1 MKVQPTPYQKFKA
14 SKPAQL
20 VRENKLVTGLASAGA
35 AVVVAGGAAQSQAF
49 ANVAQYGIAPA
60 VGAGIA
66 AFGAAAAHDAI
77 VNDIG
82 ERPVFGTAK
91 FVGGTAAMLGGTQIV
106 GLAFNI
112 PMLDRALTTPLSK
125 LADNGQAV
133 LGLAV
138 GGGGVA
144 AGKFAADKFRAA
156 LAGGENRTRNIA
168 LGAAAATTSAAAVL
182 GGAELIGRNFSIP
195 VVDQALTGTVKALA
209 SGGAGSV
216 AAGTLLTGGAAQ
228 LGAEAVKNFQKGGN
242 DLLTVVEAMGAVTA
256 GLGGVQLAGHGL
268 GLGATQGLLTEHAP
282 VVASTGASALG
293 LALARTSLKSLRE
306 TGLRPL
312 NSLALAAGAAMIPA
326 GAAGAA
332 AALGLHEAA
341 ELFGRSA
348 GATAGLG
355 LGVATAALG
364 KKAVESAQN
373 AQLLHT
379 AGYGLAAAGT
389 ATGSLFAVGESLNIP
404 IMREASRKVLSSTLE
419 PAFEHIISPGTEFL
433 FTHPVAGGAVL
444 ALGVG
449 GYLYARYRG
458 NK

>member
-1 MKVQPTPYQKFKA
+1 MKVQRTPYQKIKA
-14 SKPAQL
+14 SKPAQV
-20 VRENKLVTGLASAGA
+20 VRENKLVTGLATAGA
-35 AVVVAGGAAQSQAF
+35 AVVVAGGAAQSAAF

-60 VGAGIA
+60 VGAGLA
-66 AFGAAAAHDAI
+66 AFGAAAAHDAV
-77 VNDIG
+77 VNDIA

-91 FVGGTAAMLGGTQIV
+91 FVGGAAAALGGAQVV
-106 GLAFNI
+106 GLAYDI
-112 PMLDRALTTPLSK
+112 PGLDRALTTPLSK
-125 LADNGQAV
+125 LAENGQAV

-138 GGGGVA
+138 SGGGVA
-144 AGKFAADKFRAA
+144 AGKFAADKFQQAFAA
-156 LAGGENRTRNIA
+156 GENRTRNVA
-168 LGAAAATTSAAAVL
+168 LGTAAATTSAAAVL
-182 GGAELIGRNFSIP
+182 GGAELVGRNFSIP
-195 VVDQALTGTVKALA
+195 VVDQALTGTVRALA

-228 LGAEAVKNFQKGGN
+228 LGAEALKNFRKGGN
-242 DLLTVVEAMGAVTA
+242 DLLTAVEAMGAVTA

-268 GLGATQGLLTEHAP
+268 GLQATQGLLTEHAP

-293 LALARTSLKSLRE
+293 LALTRTSVKSMGE

-312 NSLALAAGAAMIPA
+312 NSLGLAAGAAMIPA

-348 GATAGLG
+348 GTAAGLG

-364 KKAVESAQN
+364 KQAVESAKHGQV
-373 AQLLHT
+373 LHT

-389 ATGSLFAVGESLNIP
+389 ATGALFAVGESLNIP
-404 IMREASRKVLSSTLE
+404 VMREASRKVLSSTLE
-419 PAFEHIISPGTEFL
+419 PAFEHVISPATEFL

-449 GYLYARYRG
+449 GYLYARYRSDD
-458 NK
+458 